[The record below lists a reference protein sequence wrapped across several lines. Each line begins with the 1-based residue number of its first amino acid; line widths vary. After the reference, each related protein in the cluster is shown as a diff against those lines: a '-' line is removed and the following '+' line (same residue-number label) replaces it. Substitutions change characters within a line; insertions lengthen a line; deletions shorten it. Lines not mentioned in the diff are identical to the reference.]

1 MLARLN
7 IEDLKT
13 RIGAEIHV
21 SDWITVSQSDIDT
34 FGRVTRDVDPL
45 HMDPEHARTHGP
57 YRKTVLYGFQTLS
70 MLTHLS
76 QPVRVEAVDEA
87 GDYDLNY
94 GLNRVRFIAPIP
106 VDTPFR
112 NRIVVK
118 DLHRRDDGRYLL
130 TTTNTIEIKGSE
142 RPALV
147 AEWIGLLARDSALPG
162 R

>member
-1 MLARLN
+1 MLGRLN
-7 IEDLKT
+7 IEELQA
-13 RIGAEIHV
+13 RIGAEIHL
-21 SDWITVSQSDIDT
+21 SDWITVSQGDIDA
-34 FGRVTRDVDPL
+34 FGRVTRDIDPM

-57 YRKTVLYGFQTLS
+57 FGTTVLYGFQTLA

-76 QPVRVEAVDEA
+76 RPVRVAAVDEA
-87 GDYDLNY
+87 ADYDLNY

-106 VDTPFR
+106 VDMPFR

-118 DLHRRDDGRYLL
+118 DLQRREDGRYLL
-130 TTTNTIEIKGSE
+130 TTTNTIEVKGSD

-147 AEWIGLLARDSALPG
+147 AEWIGLMARESAAPG